1 MEASDDSGSRPVM
14 DASMEATP
22 EEKIRGLLDQV
33 AADVHR
39 YPGIDPEAVVR
50 QWIKDREWNRLMI
63 RSRQSSLVSVG
74 ADCISPPT
82 WTRGAKPPA

>member
-1 MEASDDSGSRPVM
+1 MEVSDDSGSRPVM
-14 DASMEATP
+14 DGSMEATP

-50 QWIKDREWNRLMI
+50 QWIKDAGVEPTDDQVAAI
-63 RSRQSSLVSVG
+63 VSG
-74 ADCISPPT
+74 FRR
-82 WTRGAKPPA
+82 RGLHLSAHLD